1 MFKGLKALLAG
12 VIAGVGLG
20 VLFSP
25 KKGKDVR
32 NSIKSEVDEGGTGLE
47 AIKETVVDMGKDIG
61 ETCKECYEE
70 ISDSDEYKEGTG
82 KLKKYAKNAKK
93 EATKAYKK
101 HVSSG
106 TRKKIKKA
114 VEKAKKKLKKDE

>member
-12 VIAGVGLG
+12 LLAGVGLG

-32 NSIKSEVDEGGTGLE
+32 KSIKSEVDEGGTGLG
-47 AIKETVVDMGKDIG
+47 AIKDTIVDMGKDIG

-70 ISDSDEYKEGTG
+70 VSDSDEYKEGTG

-101 HVSSG
+101 HVPVK
-106 TRKKIKKA
+106 TRNKIKK
-114 VEKAKKKLKKDE
+114 VVKKVKKKLKE